1 MYLKVDKENAGE
13 IYLKCSVFKKKT
25 FKKEITKFHLS
36 LNIANMFVVQSMQ
49 KV

>member
-1 MYLKVDKENAGE
+1 MYLKVGKENAGE
-13 IYLKCSVFKKKT
+13 FFFEKFYFQKKK